1 MQAKTIE
8 LRVIVKV
15 TFDLPWG
22 RLAAKNWEN
31 TAGWSETYRDVGIP
45 PILGPDLF
53 QFSFVLIWLVLGLYI
68 N

>member
-1 MQAKTIE
+1 M
-8 LRVIVKV
+8 

-31 TAGWSETYRDVGIP
+31 TAGWSETYGDVGIP

>member
-1 MQAKTIE
+1 M
-8 LRVIVKV
+8 

-22 RLAAKNWEN
+22 CLAAKNWEN
-31 TAGWSETYRDVGIP
+31 TAGWSETYGDVGIP